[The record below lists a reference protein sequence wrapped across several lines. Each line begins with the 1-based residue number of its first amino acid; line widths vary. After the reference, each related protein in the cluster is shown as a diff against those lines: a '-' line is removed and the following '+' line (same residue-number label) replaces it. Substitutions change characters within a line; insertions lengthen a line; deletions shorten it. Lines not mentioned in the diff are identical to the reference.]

1 MPLALELNCLVLGDD
16 SSHIFTIEIQGTKN
30 ISALRKA
37 IKEEKKPIFDHV
49 PADTLKLFKDSLS
62 VDDYLDAKLTRF
74 RPEDKG
80 DRRRL
85 SSAVE
90 RLRNV
95 FGDAPDK
102 HLHVVVLP
110 PAAGEL

>member
-16 SSHIFTIEIQGTKN
+16 HSHIFTIEIQGTKN
-30 ISALRKA
+30 ISALRTA

-49 PADTLKLFKDSLS
+49 PADAFKHSLPM
-62 VDDYLDAKLTRF
+62 DDDLDAKLTRF
-74 RPEDKG
+74 HPEDKG
-80 DRRRL
+80 DRHRL

-90 RLRNV
+90 RLRDV
-95 FGDAPDK
+95 FGDALDK

-110 PAAGEL
+110 LAASEL